1 VADDEGTRLH
11 DVDALQRAAL
21 SQQSGTLPLHTLK
34 SEEDFRAKVHRGG
47 GDGKHK
53 VANFIAM
60 IDACAPQS
68 PTLRLL
74 AMYRRRH

>member
-1 VADDEGTRLH
+1 MRAHGYTMSMHSRGPRSINKVALYYY
-11 DVDALQRAAL
+11 
-21 SQQSGTLPLHTLK
+21 TLK

-60 IDACAPQS
+60 VDACAPHS